1 MSSSECRFTMS
12 NSVNDTIEFIHQ
24 PGIDMWT
31 VGNAVMDSL
40 CAMYTLTS
48 LLEEGYT
55 YGGEAA

>member
-1 MSSSECRFTMS
+1 MS

-24 PGIDMWT
+24 PDIDMWT
-31 VGNAVMDSL
+31 VGNAVMNSL

-55 YGGEAA
+55 YGGTAA